1 MQLTTQVE
9 WTCSVE
15 SRLRWVCRAEFHR
28 ASIPRGQADNIPRTL
43 PEVVMTIELLSA
55 GKLRPEILTKLL
67 LHTSRSAELVV
78 GPAVGEDA
86 AVIDQGDR
94 YLVVTTDP
102 ITFATERCG
111 WYSVWV
117 NANDIAACGGTPRYY
132 SAAVI
137 LPEKRTS
144 LADVEVLFA
153 EIEAACRE
161 LDVLWIGGHTEV
173 SPAVNTIL
181 VAGQMIGEVAP
192 KHLCRSSD
200 AQVGDALIL
209 IKAAA
214 IEATAIIAMEKA
226 KEVAAVHGDDV
237 MKRSQNFLL
246 QPGISVVREAALA
259 RDFPVHAMHDPTEG
273 GVATGIREICTASNC
288 GALVQAS
295 SITILPET
303 EALCKQFD
311 LDPLG
316 AISSGA
322 LLLTMPQEAVADLLH
337 EYSNQGIQASVIGE
351 IVPREAQLKLQEKD
365 GKTFPLGEFIADE
378 ITKLYK

>member
-1 MQLTTQVE
+1 MA
-9 WTCSVE
+9 
-15 SRLRWVCRAEFHR
+15 AE
-28 ASIPRGQADNIPRTL
+28 I
-43 PEVVMTIELLSA
+43 LSA

-67 LHTSRSAELVV
+67 LHTSRSDELVV

-86 AVIDQGDR
+86 AVIDQGNR

-102 ITFATERCG
+102 ITFATQRCG
-111 WYSVWV
+111 WYSVCI

-132 SAAVI
+132 SAAII
-137 LPEKRTS
+137 LPEKRET
-144 LADVEVLFA
+144 LADIEALFA
-153 EIEAACRE
+153 EIAAACEE

-173 SPAVNTIL
+173 SPAVNTII
-181 VAGQMIGEVAP
+181 VAGQMIGDVVPE
-192 KHLCRSSD
+192 HLCRSSD

-209 IKAAA
+209 VKAAA
-214 IEATAIIAMEKA
+214 AEATAIIALEKA
-226 KEVAAVHGDDV
+226 EEVSTAHGDDM

-246 QPGISVVREAALA
+246 DPGISVVREAALA

-273 GVATGIREICTASNC
+273 GVATGIREMCTASNC

-295 SITILPET
+295 AITLLPET
-303 EALCKQFD
+303 LALCQQFG

-322 LLLTMPQEAVADLLH
+322 LLLTLPQEAVTDFLR
-337 EYSNQGIQASVIGE
+337 EYSAQGIPAAVIGE
-351 IVPREAQLKLQEKD
+351 ILPLDAKVQLQETN
-365 GKTFPLGEFIADE
+365 GRVSPLPEFVADE